1 MQVFQSDVSST
12 QSEGMFAPAAKPRRK
27 NDGAAAP
34 LQQACPL
41 RDAEGALSF
50 WVTPCTQASGLAPVF
65 PQKESPALSCGAC
78 WVGG

>member
-1 MQVFQSDVSST
+1 
-12 QSEGMFAPAAKPRRK
+12 MFVPAAGPRRK

-41 RDAEGALSF
+41 RVAEGALSF
-50 WVTPCTQASGLAPVF
+50 WVTPSAQAFRSSLPLGVGF
-65 PQKESPALSCGAC
+65 SQKESPALACGAC